1 MPEIECPYFRDRVQG
16 CPQIHRRLI
25 RALRALVNL
34 QLEMTTLGDMARWLG
49 EQAAPPAEASAPSD
63 RGS

>member
-1 MPEIECPYFRDRVQG
+1 MLEIECYFRDRVKG
-16 CPQIHRRLI
+16 CPQISRRLI

-34 QLEMTTLGDMARWLG
+34 QLEMTTLGEMACWLG
-49 EQAAPPAEASAPSD
+49 EQAAPPADTSAPSA